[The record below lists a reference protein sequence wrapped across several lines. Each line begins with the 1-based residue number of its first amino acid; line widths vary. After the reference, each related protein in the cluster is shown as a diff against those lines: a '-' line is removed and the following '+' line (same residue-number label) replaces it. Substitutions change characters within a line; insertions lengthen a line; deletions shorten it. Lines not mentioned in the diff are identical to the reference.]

1 MLVLDHILLQTKA
14 MGGEKLLESIG
25 VTTAFSQRQREAT

>member
-1 MLVLDHILLQTKA
+1 MLVLDYILLKTKA
-14 MGGEKLLESIG
+14 MGGEKLFKSIG